1 VSEFC
6 HYRDSRSTVLLDS
19 QGLEVECE
27 AWNLLMHQMI
37 FFWFVFLFR
46 WVCSLDPFWSFEDYG
61 VCGH

>member
-27 AWNLLMHQMI
+27 AWNLLMREMI
-37 FFWFVFLFR
+37 FFGLFFV
-46 WVCSLDPFWSFEDYG
+46 
-61 VCGH
+61 